1 MSSVD
6 VLLTVGKLDA
16 SLALL
21 TTQDHHVIEFPTVLL
36 PENVKAGSIIKM
48 QVSQNLEEEKKQRNH
63 FKSIQA
69 KILEKYGTHKP
80 ESPVL
85 KIVNVT
91 QTSCVLAWDPLKL
104 GSAKLKSLILYR
116 KGIRSMVIP
125 NPFKVTTTKISGLSV
140 DTPYEFQLKLITTS
154 GTLWSEKVI
163 LRTHK
168 MTDMSG
174 ITVCLGPLD
183 PLKEIS
189 DLQISQCLSHIG
201 ARPLQRHV
209 AIDTTHFVCNDL
221 DNEESNEELIRAKH
235 NNIPIV
241 RPEWVRA
248 CEVEKRIVGVRG
260 FYLDADQSILKN
272 YTFPPVNEE
281 ELSYSK
287 ENEPVAEVADENKM
301 PEDTTDVEQVASP
314 NDNESNPSEAKEQG
328 EKSGHETAPVSPVED
343 PLHASTALENETTI
357 ETVNP
362 SVRSLK
368 SEPVGTPNIEENKA
382 DSSAEAVVE
391 EPNEAVAESSP
402 NEEATGQKSEDTD
415 THSNEQADN
424 GFVQTEEVAENN
436 ITTESAR
443 ENNEPADD
451 AAMEFGRP
459 EAEVET
465 PEVNESI
472 EDANEPVED
481 SNEPVEDSNEPVEDS
496 NEPVEDSNK
505 PVEDANE
512 PVEDANEPV
521 EDTSEPVED
530 ANKPVEDANKP
541 VEDSNEP
548 VEDTS
553 EPAKN
558 AGEPVQET
566 NEFTTDIASPRHQE
580 EDIELEAE
588 PKDATESVAVEPS
601 NEDVKPEEKGSEA
614 EDDIN
619 NVSKEAASGES
630 TTHQKTEASASL
642 ESSAVTEEQETTEA
656 EVNTDDVLSTKEAK
670 KNSGSS
676 NSNKKKNKKN
686 KKKGKKK

>member
-260 FYLDADQSILKN
+260 FYLDADQNILKN

-287 ENEPVAEVADENKM
+287 ENEQVAEVADENKM
-301 PEDTTDVEQVASP
+301 PEDTTDVEQVASH
-314 NDNESNPSEAKEQG
+314 NDNEGNPSEAKEQG
-328 EKSGHETAPVSPVED
+328 EKSGHEAAPVSPVED
-343 PLHASTALENETTI
+343 PLHASTPLENETTI

-481 SNEPVEDSNEPVEDS
+481 SNEPVED
-496 NEPVEDSNK
+496 
-505 PVEDANE
+505 
-512 PVEDANEPV
+512 
-521 EDTSEPVED
+521 
-530 ANKPVEDANKP
+530 ANKP

-619 NVSKEAASGES
+619 NLSKEAASGES

-670 KNSGSS
+670 KNSGNS

>member
-260 FYLDADQSILKN
+260 FYLDADQSILKS

-301 PEDTTDVEQVASP
+301 PEDTTDVEQVASH
-314 NDNESNPSEAKEQG
+314 NDNEGNPSEVKEQG
-328 EKSGHETAPVSPVED
+328 EKSGHEAAPVSPAED

-402 NEEATGQKSEDTD
+402 NEGATGQKSEDTD

-436 ITTESAR
+436 IITESAR

-481 SNEPVEDSNEPVEDS
+481 
-496 NEPVEDSNK
+496 
-505 PVEDANE
+505 ANE

-521 EDTSEPVED
+521 EDTS
-530 ANKPVEDANKP
+530 
-541 VEDSNEP
+541 EP

-670 KNSGSS
+670 KNSGNS

-686 KKKGKKK
+686 KKNKKKGKKK

>member
-260 FYLDADQSILKN
+260 FYLDADQSILKS

-301 PEDTTDVEQVASP
+301 PEDTTDVEQVASH
-314 NDNESNPSEAKEQG
+314 NDNEGNPSEAKEQG
-328 EKSGHETAPVSPVED
+328 EKSGHEAAPVSPAED

-436 ITTESAR
+436 IITESAR

-481 SNEPVEDSNEPVEDS
+481 SNKPVEDANE
-496 NEPVEDSNK
+496 

-521 EDTSEPVED
+521 EDTS
-530 ANKPVEDANKP
+530 
-541 VEDSNEP
+541 EP

-656 EVNTDDVLSTKEAK
+656 EVNTDDFFSTKEAK
-670 KNSGSS
+670 KNSGNS

>member
-260 FYLDADQSILKN
+260 FYLDADQSILKS

-301 PEDTTDVEQVASP
+301 PEDTTDVEQVASH
-314 NDNESNPSEAKEQG
+314 NDNEGNPSEAKEQG
-328 EKSGHETAPVSPVED
+328 EKSGHEAAPVSPVED

-415 THSNEQADN
+415 THSNEQTDN

-436 ITTESAR
+436 IITESAR

-481 SNEPVEDSNEPVEDS
+481 
-496 NEPVEDSNK
+496 
-505 PVEDANE
+505 
-512 PVEDANEPV
+512 ANEPV
-521 EDTSEPVED
+521 EDTS
-530 ANKPVEDANKP
+530 
-541 VEDSNEP
+541 EP

-670 KNSGSS
+670 KNSGNS

>member
-260 FYLDADQSILKN
+260 FYLDADQSILKS

-301 PEDTTDVEQVASP
+301 PEDTTDVEQVASH
-314 NDNESNPSEAKEQG
+314 NDNEGNPSEAKEQG
-328 EKSGHETAPVSPVED
+328 EKSGHEAAPVSPAED

-402 NEEATGQKSEDTD
+402 NEGATGQKSEDTD

-436 ITTESAR
+436 IITESAR

-481 SNEPVEDSNEPVEDS
+481 
-496 NEPVEDSNK
+496 
-505 PVEDANE
+505 ANE

-521 EDTSEPVED
+521 EDTS
-530 ANKPVEDANKP
+530 
-541 VEDSNEP
+541 EP

-670 KNSGSS
+670 K
-676 NSNKKKNKKN
+676 K
-686 KKKGKKK
+686 